1 MKYTNRD
8 NLINIRLNYK
18 RWRSENRSVISNI
31 YSAEMNST
39 KLYEVNKDESTVEN
53 LNENKIF
60 NNSTWIY
67 K

>member
-18 RWRSENRSVISNI
+18 MWRSENRSVISNI